1 MKTPLE
7 TKTAAVAAIPA
18 DSTLVLF
25 AAVVDGNP
33 TAAQIETARYSVAA
47 NLENV
52 GATATSA
59 YLTRFNPVAVDV
71 DADESL
77 LLTVDATLS
86 KVAPDPLPDA
96 VEPETLD
103 ETPSP
108 ETASS
113 EEVATDAN
121 AETTLEAE
129 TGNDAT
135 STDAAAPDPLPDAAE
150 TSLEE
155 NTAAIDETAV
165 EPETSEA

>member
-7 TKTAAVAAIPA
+7 TKTSAVAAVPA
-18 DSTLVLF
+18 NSTLVLF
-25 AAVVDGNP
+25 AAVVAGNP

-59 YLTRFNPVAVDV
+59 YLTRFEPVELNV

-96 VEPETLD
+96 AEAEAFDDTTSTYAVASAETAAEPE
-103 ETPSP
+103 
-108 ETASS
+108 A
-113 EEVATDAN
+113 
-121 AETTLEAE
+121 
-129 TGNDAT
+129 
-135 STDAAAPDPLPDAAE
+135 
-150 TSLEE
+150 
-155 NTAAIDETAV
+155 
-165 EPETSEA
+165 SEA

>member
-18 DSTLVLF
+18 NSTLVIF
-25 AAVVDGNP
+25 AAVVAGNP

-59 YLTRFNPVAVDV
+59 YLTRFKPVELNV

-86 KVAPDPLPDA
+86 KV
-96 VEPETLD
+96 
-103 ETPSP
+103 
-108 ETASS
+108 
-113 EEVATDAN
+113 
-121 AETTLEAE
+121 
-129 TGNDAT
+129 G
-135 STDAAAPDPLPDAAE
+135 PDPLPDAAE
-150 TSLEE
+150 PEPLDDVPLESGNENDATSSD
-155 NTAAIDETAV
+155 AAASAESAA
-165 EPETSEA
+165 EPEAAEA

>member
-18 DSTLVLF
+18 NSTLVIF
-25 AAVVDGNP
+25 AAVVAGNP

-59 YLTRFNPVAVDV
+59 YLTRFKPVELNV

-86 KVAPDPLPDA
+86 KV
-96 VEPETLD
+96 
-103 ETPSP
+103 
-108 ETASS
+108 
-113 EEVATDAN
+113 
-121 AETTLEAE
+121 
-129 TGNDAT
+129 G
-135 STDAAAPDPLPDAAE
+135 PDPLPDAAE
-150 TSLEE
+150 PEPLDDVPLESGNENDATSSD
-155 NTAAIDETAV
+155 AAASAESAA
-165 EPETSEA
+165 EPEASEA

>member
-25 AAVVDGNP
+25 AAVVAGNP

-52 GATATSA
+52 GATATSS
-59 YLTRFNPVAVDV
+59 YLTRFKPVEVNV

-96 VEPETLD
+96 AEPEPLG
-103 ETPSP
+103 ETPST
-108 ETASS
+108 EIASN

-121 AETTLEAE
+121 AETPLAPESETL
-129 TGNDAT
+129 DKT
-135 STDAAAPDPLPDAAE
+135 SLGENAAAIVA
-150 TSLEE
+150 
-155 NTAAIDETAV
+155 
-165 EPETSEA
+165 PETSEA

>member
-1 MKTPLE
+1 MKELLE
-7 TKTAAVAAIPA
+7 TKTAAVAAVPA
-18 DSTLVLF
+18 NSTVILF

-59 YLTRFNPVAVDV
+59 YLTRFKSVDINV

-86 KVAPDPLPDA
+86 KVAPDPLPEN

-103 ETPSP
+103 ETSST
-108 ETASS
+108 EIASS

-121 AETTLEAE
+121 AETPGELP
-129 TGNDAT
+129 NDAA
-135 STDAAAPDPLPDAAE
+135 SNESVSPLDNAAAIGA
-150 TSLEE
+150 
-155 NTAAIDETAV
+155 
-165 EPETSEA
+165 PETSEA